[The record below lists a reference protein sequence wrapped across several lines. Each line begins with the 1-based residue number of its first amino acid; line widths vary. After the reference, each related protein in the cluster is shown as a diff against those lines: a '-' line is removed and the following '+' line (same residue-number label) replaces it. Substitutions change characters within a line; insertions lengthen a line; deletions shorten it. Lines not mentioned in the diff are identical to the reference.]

1 MRQVSIIAV
10 LGMSALLAG
19 CSTPPAETE
28 PQELSSYAV
37 TYEVY
42 GMDCPGCHGGLEKN
56 LKKIPSVLDAT
67 ANWKQKRVTLS
78 LEEAAAVPEDLIA
91 QAVEDSNFTLGKQ
104 IL

>member
-1 MRQVSIIAV
+1 MRQVLIIAV

-19 CSTPPAETE
+19 CSTPTAETE
-28 PQELSSYAV
+28 QKEFSSHAV

-56 LKKIPSVLDAT
+56 LKKIPGVLEAT

-78 LEEAAAVPEDLIA
+78 LDEAADVPEDQIVR
-91 QAVEDSNFTLGKQ
+91 AVEDSNFTLGKQ
-104 IL
+104 LL